1 MHYVPG
7 PFLKKQH
14 RNSLE
19 KGRGYP
25 LSFSYIRMTYRAT
38 LRTENGGTTGYN
50 SYKDMA
56 YIMERRKIMI
66 SFILC
71 LLLLTILFGIAYKI
85 TGAILKACV
94 WLLIL
99 LPIGLILSGVGV
111 IFCCTIILIP
121 VGIGIIKAGIRM
133 ILPG

>member
-1 MHYVPG
+1 MQHYV
-7 PFLKKQH
+7 LKMVGQPDIIATKT
-14 RNSLE
+14 
-19 KGRGYP
+19 GV
-25 LSFSYIRMTYRAT
+25 FSV
-38 LRTENGGTTGYN
+38 
-50 SYKDMA
+50 KHVA

-111 IFCCTIILIP
+111 IFCCTIILSIEEYLGEKRDFIAYEQNKLLRRA
-121 VGIGIIKAGIRM
+121 VERELEIIGEAM
-133 ILPG
+133 ALTLHEL

>member
-1 MHYVPG
+1 MQHYV
-7 PFLKKQH
+7 LKMVGQPDIIATKT
-14 RNSLE
+14 
-19 KGRGYP
+19 GV
-25 LSFSYIRMTYRAT
+25 FSV
-38 LRTENGGTTGYN
+38 
-50 SYKDMA
+50 KHVA

-133 ILPG
+133 ILPGYRNKMITDCLMCGKIKLSHIRQFHYY

>member
-1 MHYVPG
+1 MKHV
-7 PFLKKQH
+7 
-14 RNSLE
+14 
-19 KGRGYP
+19 
-25 LSFSYIRMTYRAT
+25 
-38 LRTENGGTTGYN
+38 
-50 SYKDMA
+50 A

-99 LPIGLILSGVGV
+99 LPIGRGRDLLLYNHFNTGRDRNYQGRDPDDIAGV
-111 IFCCTIILIP
+111 
-121 VGIGIIKAGIRM
+121 KK
-133 ILPG
+133 

>member
-1 MHYVPG
+1 MKHV
-7 PFLKKQH
+7 
-14 RNSLE
+14 
-19 KGRGYP
+19 
-25 LSFSYIRMTYRAT
+25 
-38 LRTENGGTTGYN
+38 
-50 SYKDMA
+50 A

-99 LPIGLILSGVGV
+99 LPIAPWVNNICVAVIVLATIYSGVEYFMKNLDV
-111 IFCCTIILIP
+111 LAD
-121 VGIGIIKAGIRM
+121 VK
-133 ILPG
+133 

>member
-1 MHYVPG
+1 MQHYV
-7 PFLKKQH
+7 LKMVGQPDIIATKT
-14 RNSLE
+14 
-19 KGRGYP
+19 GV
-25 LSFSYIRMTYRAT
+25 FSV
-38 LRTENGGTTGYN
+38 
-50 SYKDMA
+50 KHVA
-56 YIMERRKIMI
+56 YIMERRNIMI
-66 SFILC
+66 SLILC

>member
-1 MHYVPG
+1 MVGQPDIIATKTG
-7 PFLKKQH
+7 V
-14 RNSLE
+14 
-19 KGRGYP
+19 
-25 LSFSYIRMTYRAT
+25 FSV
-38 LRTENGGTTGYN
+38 
-50 SYKDMA
+50 KHVA

-66 SFILC
+66 SFI
-71 LLLLTILFGIAYKI
+71 LLTILFGIAYKI

-99 LPIGLILSGVGV
+99 LPIGLILSGVGE

>member
-1 MHYVPG
+1 MQHYV
-7 PFLKKQH
+7 LKMVGQPDIIATKT
-14 RNSLE
+14 
-19 KGRGYP
+19 GV
-25 LSFSYIRMTYRAT
+25 FSV
-38 LRTENGGTTGYN
+38 
-50 SYKDMA
+50 KHVA

-66 SFILC
+66 
-71 LLLLTILFGIAYKI
+71 FGIAYKI

>member
-1 MHYVPG
+1 MVGQPDIIATKTG
-7 PFLKKQH
+7 V
-14 RNSLE
+14 
-19 KGRGYP
+19 
-25 LSFSYIRMTYRAT
+25 FSV
-38 LRTENGGTTGYN
+38 
-50 SYKDMA
+50 KHVA

-94 WLLIL
+94 WQLIL
-99 LPIGLILSGVGV
+99 LPIGLILSGVGE

>member
-1 MHYVPG
+1 MKHV
-7 PFLKKQH
+7 
-14 RNSLE
+14 
-19 KGRGYP
+19 
-25 LSFSYIRMTYRAT
+25 
-38 LRTENGGTTGYN
+38 
-50 SYKDMA
+50 A

-66 SFILC
+66 SFI

>member
-1 MHYVPG
+1 MKHV
-7 PFLKKQH
+7 
-14 RNSLE
+14 
-19 KGRGYP
+19 
-25 LSFSYIRMTYRAT
+25 
-38 LRTENGGTTGYN
+38 
-50 SYKDMA
+50 A

-99 LPIGLILSGVGV
+99 LPIGLILVGRGSDLLLYNHFNTGRDRNYQGRDPDDIAGV
-111 IFCCTIILIP
+111 
-121 VGIGIIKAGIRM
+121 KK
-133 ILPG
+133 

>member
-1 MHYVPG
+1 MKHV
-7 PFLKKQH
+7 
-14 RNSLE
+14 
-19 KGRGYP
+19 
-25 LSFSYIRMTYRAT
+25 
-38 LRTENGGTTGYN
+38 
-50 SYKDMA
+50 A

-111 IFCCTIILIP
+111 NNHFNTGRDRNYQGRDPDDI
-121 VGIGIIKAGIRM
+121 AGVKK
-133 ILPG
+133 

>member
-1 MHYVPG
+1 MVGQPDIIATKTG
-7 PFLKKQH
+7 V
-14 RNSLE
+14 
-19 KGRGYP
+19 
-25 LSFSYIRMTYRAT
+25 FSV
-38 LRTENGGTTGYN
+38 
-50 SYKDMA
+50 KHVA

-99 LPIGLILSGVGV
+99 LPIGLILSG
-111 IFCCTIILIP
+111 CCTIILIP

>member
-1 MHYVPG
+1 MQHYV
-7 PFLKKQH
+7 LKMVGQPDIIATKT
-14 RNSLE
+14 
-19 KGRGYP
+19 GV
-25 LSFSYIRMTYRAT
+25 FSV
-38 LRTENGGTTGYN
+38 
-50 SYKDMA
+50 KHVA

-85 TGAILKACV
+85 TGAILK
-94 WLLIL
+94 
-99 LPIGLILSGVGV
+99 VGV

>member
-1 MHYVPG
+1 MQHYM
-7 PFLKKQH
+7 LKMLGQ
-14 RNSLE
+14 
-19 KGRGYP
+19 P
-25 LSFSYIRMTYRAT
+25 DIIAT
-38 LRTENGGTTGYN
+38 KTGVFM
-50 SYKDMA
+50 KHVT

-66 SFILC
+66 TFILC

-85 TGAILKACV
+85 TGAVLKACV

-111 IFCCTIILIP
+111 IFCCTIILIQ

-133 ILPG
+133 ILPV

>member
-1 MHYVPG
+1 MQHYV
-7 PFLKKQH
+7 LKMVGQPDIIATKT
-14 RNSLE
+14 
-19 KGRGYP
+19 GV
-25 LSFSYIRMTYRAT
+25 FSV
-38 LRTENGGTTGYN
+38 
-50 SYKDMA
+50 KHVA
-56 YIMERRKIMI
+56 YIMERRKIKI
-66 SFILC
+66 ACILG

>member
-1 MHYVPG
+1 MKHV
-7 PFLKKQH
+7 
-14 RNSLE
+14 
-19 KGRGYP
+19 
-25 LSFSYIRMTYRAT
+25 
-38 LRTENGGTTGYN
+38 
-50 SYKDMA
+50 A

-121 VGIGIIKAGIRM
+121 VEIGIIKAGIRM

>member
-1 MHYVPG
+1 MKHV
-7 PFLKKQH
+7 
-14 RNSLE
+14 
-19 KGRGYP
+19 
-25 LSFSYIRMTYRAT
+25 
-38 LRTENGGTTGYN
+38 
-50 SYKDMA
+50 A

-121 VGIGIIKAGIRM
+121 VGNYQGRKTKNRAGEKK
-133 ILPG
+133 

>member
-1 MHYVPG
+1 MVGQPDIIATKTG
-7 PFLKKQH
+7 V
-14 RNSLE
+14 
-19 KGRGYP
+19 
-25 LSFSYIRMTYRAT
+25 FSV
-38 LRTENGGTTGYN
+38 
-50 SYKDMA
+50 KHVA

-94 WLLIL
+94 WLL
-99 LPIGLILSGVGV
+99 GLILSGVGV

>member
-1 MHYVPG
+1 MWPTLWKG
-7 PFLKKQH
+7 
-14 RNSLE
+14 E
-19 KGRGYP
+19 KLYKDLVYFDGRG
-25 LSFSYIRMTYRAT
+25 
-38 LRTENGGTTGYN
+38 
-50 SYKDMA
+50 
-56 YIMERRKIMI
+56 
-66 SFILC
+66 
-71 LLLLTILFGIAYKI
+71 AYKI

>member
-1 MHYVPG
+1 MILG
-7 PFLKKQH
+7 I
-14 RNSLE
+14 
-19 KGRGYP
+19 
-25 LSFSYIRMTYRAT
+25 LSEYLLCFRLAETILQRLLYAGQPDIIATKTGVFSV
-38 LRTENGGTTGYN
+38 
-50 SYKDMA
+50 KHVA

>member
-1 MHYVPG
+1 MVGQPD
-7 PFLKKQH
+7 
-14 RNSLE
+14 
-19 KGRGYP
+19 
-25 LSFSYIRMTYRAT
+25 IIAT
-38 LRTENGGTTGYN
+38 KTGVFFCEEHV
-50 SYKDMA
+50 A

>member
-50 SYKDMA
+50 SYKDRSFSVKHVA

-85 TGAILKACV
+85 TGQ
-94 WLLIL
+94 
-99 LPIGLILSGVGV
+99 
-111 IFCCTIILIP
+111 F
-121 VGIGIIKAGIRM
+121 
-133 ILPG
+133 

>member
-1 MHYVPG
+1 MKHV
-7 PFLKKQH
+7 
-14 RNSLE
+14 
-19 KGRGYP
+19 
-25 LSFSYIRMTYRAT
+25 
-38 LRTENGGTTGYN
+38 
-50 SYKDMA
+50 A

-111 IFCCTIILIP
+111 IFCCTIIFIP

>member
-1 MHYVPG
+1 
-7 PFLKKQH
+7 
-14 RNSLE
+14 
-19 KGRGYP
+19 
-25 LSFSYIRMTYRAT
+25 
-38 LRTENGGTTGYN
+38 
-50 SYKDMA
+50 
-56 YIMERRKIMI
+56 MI

-71 LLLLTILFGIAYKI
+71 LLILTILFGIAYKI

-121 VGIGIIKAGIRM
+121 VGIGIIKTGFRM
-133 ILPG
+133 ILPV

>member
-1 MHYVPG
+1 MKHV
-7 PFLKKQH
+7 
-14 RNSLE
+14 
-19 KGRGYP
+19 
-25 LSFSYIRMTYRAT
+25 
-38 LRTENGGTTGYN
+38 
-50 SYKDMA
+50 A

-99 LPIGLILSGVGV
+99 LPHRPH
-111 IFCCTIILIP
+111 P
-121 VGIGIIKAGIRM
+121 VGRGSDLLLYNHFNTGRDRNYQGRDPDDIAGVKK
-133 ILPG
+133 